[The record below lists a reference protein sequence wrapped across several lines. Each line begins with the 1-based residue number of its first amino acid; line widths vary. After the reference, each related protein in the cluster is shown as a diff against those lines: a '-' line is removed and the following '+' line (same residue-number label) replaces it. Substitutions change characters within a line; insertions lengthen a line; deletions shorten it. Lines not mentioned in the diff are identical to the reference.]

1 MVEQIFEDMESNSR
15 AKRRESMKKSEG
27 RPRRRHE
34 VVRRAEPWWP

>member
-27 RPRRRHE
+27 RPGRHE